1 MFGTSKMCLFASFM
15 LGATAG
21 YMYHDYYMPSAGRK
35 KRGKNA
41 PVIIL
46 PKSVARKAK
55 KLKRDLQE
63 TWEDM
68 L

>member
-1 MFGTSKMCLFASFM
+1 MNRMCLFASFM

-21 YMYHDYYMPSAGRK
+21 YMYHDYFIIPAGRRR
-35 KRGKNA
+35 RGKTS

-46 PKSVARKAK
+46 PKSMAKKAK

-63 TWEDM
+63 TWEDIV
-68 L
+68 

>member
-1 MFGTSKMCLFASFM
+1 M

-21 YMYHDYYMPSAGRK
+21 YMYHEYYMPSTGRK
-35 KRGKNA
+35 RRGKNA

-63 TWEDM
+63 TWEDI

>member
-1 MFGTSKMCLFASFM
+1 MCLFASFM

-21 YMYHDYYMPSAGRK
+21 YMYHDYFMTSAGQRR
-35 KRGKNA
+35 RGKKA

-46 PKSVARKAK
+46 PKSMARKAK
-55 KLKRDLQE
+55 KIKRDLQE
-63 TWEDM
+63 AWEDV

>member
-1 MFGTSKMCLFASFM
+1 MFGINKMCLFASFM

-21 YMYHDYYMPSAGRK
+21 YMYHDYFMTSAGHR
-35 KRGKNA
+35 KRGKDS

-46 PKSVARKAK
+46 PKSMAKKAK

-63 TWEDM
+63 TWEDIV
-68 L
+68 